1 MKQGAHT
8 YHGQKIGRADR
19 LLSKLGP
26 LAKIRPE
33 VWLSV
38 FPGDQALTALE
49 NQLEATDRV
58 ANTGAAAYPRRNF
71 TKPHAAAPRASNP

>member
-8 YHGQKIGRADR
+8 YHGHKIGRADR

-38 FPGDQALTALE
+38 FPSEPALTTPK
-49 NQLEATDRV
+49 NQ
-58 ANTGAAAYPRRNF
+58 
-71 TKPHAAAPRASNP
+71 KPMPKLTRHARA

>member
-26 LAKIRPE
+26 LGKIRPE

-38 FPGDQALTALE
+38 FPSEPALTAFE
-49 NQLEATDRV
+49 NQLEATDR
-58 ANTGAAAYPRRNF
+58 ASNAGAAAYSRRNF
-71 TKPHAAAPRASNP
+71 TKPHATAPRASNA

>member
-8 YHGQKIGRADR
+8 YHGHKIGRADR

-38 FPGDQALTALE
+38 FPGDQALTTAK
-49 NQLEATDRV
+49 NQ
-58 ANTGAAAYPRRNF
+58 
-71 TKPHAAAPRASNP
+71 KPAPKLTRHAKA

>member
-38 FPGDQALTALE
+38 FPGDQALTGKKQQSDSLGRSGGSCCLAPSQE
-49 NQLEATDRV
+49 NIP
-58 ANTGAAAYPRRNF
+58 ANSAD
-71 TKPHAAAPRASNP
+71 K

>member
-38 FPGDQALTALE
+38 FPSDQALTAPK
-49 NQLEATDRV
+49 NQHV
-58 ANTGAAAYPRRNF
+58 SPPRLTR
-71 TKPHAAAPRASNP
+71 RARA

>member
-8 YHGQKIGRADR
+8 YHGHKIGRADR

-38 FPGDQALTALE
+38 FPRDSAILA
-49 NQLEATDRV
+49 AKRV
-58 ANTGAAAYPRRNF
+58 KIVRQSAQP
-71 TKPHAAAPRASNP
+71 